1 MGGRHW
7 RAKTHIISLVK
18 ELDKLIDAKV
28 ICFIEDTFY
37 YEALDAGINI
47 EVFEQ
52 KKRSDMSVIN
62 RLKEEIDSEGYDI
75 IHCHGARANFI
86 AVFLKKTK

>member
-1 MGGRHW
+1 
-7 RAKTHIISLVK
+7 
-18 ELDKLIDAKV
+18 
-28 ICFIEDTFY
+28 
-37 YEALDAGINI
+37 
-47 EVFEQ
+47 
-52 KKRSDMSVIN
+52 MSVIN